1 MLVLHALRD
10 NSSSSFILSL
20 CVDDKSLSIK
30 AIASKTDKQML
41 AMAKTEDESVKI
53 YTCKN
58 NNPDIRIIK
67 KRLYIVFPLF
77 FISRIS
83 VANLI

>member
-1 MLVLHALRD
+1 VLVLNVLRD
-10 NSSSSFILSL
+10 NSSSAFILSL
-20 CVDDKSLSIK
+20 CVEDKSLSIK
-30 AIASKTDKQML
+30 AIASKIDTHVL
-41 AMAKTEDESVKI
+41 AMVKTEEESVNI

-83 VANLI
+83 VAN